1 MAYISLYR
9 KWRPQTFAD
18 IFGQDHVVG
27 TLVNAIRTGQV
38 HHALLFTGTRG
49 TGKTSTARIFAK
61 ALNCER
67 GPTPEPCNVC
77 EQCRSITDGTNLD
90 VVEIDAAS
98 HGSVDDTRD
107 LREKASYAPAAA
119 RFKVY
124 IIDEAHMVTP
134 QGFNAM
140 LKVLEEPPEHV
151 RFVFCTTEP
160 QKVIEAIRSR
170 CQQHDFRRV
179 RAARLVEHF
188 VQVCEAEG
196 VEAEPAALEMIA
208 RAADGSVR
216 DGQSRLDQVL
226 TFVGGGRIRL
236 DDVAKVLGA
245 LPDELRFE
253 LAEALAAHRVGEV
266 FACVERVAEAGYDLH
281 QFAREALEH
290 TRDLYVTRVAPES
303 ATLVDATAERRER
316 LAAQAERFGPGELG
330 RVVRI
335 LGDLYLDLRTAT
347 DQRLVLEVGLARA
360 ALPEAS
366 LDADALL
373 ARIERLER
381 RLAIGQAEAAT
392 GTPSPPRS
400 EVTAA
405 PPRPGGGEETGRT
418 AEVRAAP
425 ATAQGSGAAEG
436 GRTSGGRRRAT
447 ETAAGEPPAEDA
459 APPSGGRRQATP
471 EPKPARDRSGSP
483 RQAAA
488 EEPAP
493 DWAAPAP
500 PAAPVDLDLVVRSWP
515 LVLEKVRAAS
525 RVVAT
530 FLDHG
535 RPVALDGRQVVVE
548 FPQQARFYA
557 DALGQEGRSRRVDAA
572 MDAVLGGNLEIRIRL
587 GQGTVELA
595 VEEPPLA
602 GRSGPPDL
610 VSVEFEVDPDND
622 AGEELDADADA
633 RAVADWAAQQ
643 LGGEVIEERP
653 NDAETRRSSAPK
665 KRGSGGSRSR
675 RQ

>member
-1 MAYISLYR
+1 
-9 KWRPQTFAD
+9 
-18 IFGQDHVVG
+18 
-27 TLVNAIRTGQV
+27 
-38 HHALLFTGTRG
+38 
-49 TGKTSTARIFAK
+49 
-61 ALNCER
+61 
-67 GPTPEPCNVC
+67 
-77 EQCRSITDGTNLD
+77 
-90 VVEIDAAS
+90 
-98 HGSVDDTRD
+98 
-107 LREKASYAPAAA
+107 
-119 RFKVY
+119 
-124 IIDEAHMVTP
+124 
-134 QGFNAM
+134 
-140 LKVLEEPPEHV
+140 
-151 RFVFCTTEP
+151 
-160 QKVIEAIRSR
+160 
-170 CQQHDFRRV
+170 
-179 RAARLVEHF
+179 
-188 VQVCEAEG
+188 
-196 VEAEPAALEMIA
+196 
-208 RAADGSVR
+208 
-216 DGQSRLDQVL
+216 VL

-266 FACVERVAEAGYDLH
+266 FACVERVAEAGHDLH

-290 TRDLYVTRVAPES
+290 TRDLYVTKVAPSS

-381 RLAIGQAEAAT
+381 RLAIGQAESAT
-392 GTPSPPRS
+392 GTPAPRS
-400 EVTAA
+400 EVTAT
-405 PPRPGGGEETGRT
+405 PPRPSGREEAGSRATSTGE
-418 AEVRAAP
+418 
-425 ATAQGSGAAEG
+425 GAAAAESG
-436 GRTSGGRRRAT
+436 KSGGRRRAGAG
-447 ETAAGEPPAEDA
+447 ETAADGPPADNA
-459 APPSGGRRQATP
+459 APPRGGRRQAAP
-471 EPKPARDRSGSP
+471 EPKRATSRSP
-483 RQAAA
+483 RQAA

-493 DWAAPAP
+493 DWAAPPA

-535 RPVALDGRQVVVE
+535 RPVALEGRQVVVE
-548 FPQQARFYA
+548 FPEQARFYA

-572 MDAVLGGNLEIRIRL
+572 MDAVLGGDLEIRIRL
-587 GQGTVELA
+587 GQGSVELA
-595 VEEPPLA
+595 VDEPAPA
-602 GRSGPPDL
+602 GQPAPSDL

-653 NDAETRRSSAPK
+653 NDAETRRGSAPK
-665 KRGSGGSRSR
+665 KRGSGGSGTR
-675 RQ
+675 RR

>member
-1 MAYISLYR
+1 MAYVSLYR

-18 IFGQDHVVG
+18 IIGQDHVVG
-27 TLVNAIRTGQV
+27 TLVNAIQTGQV

-49 TGKTSTARIFAK
+49 TGKTSTARVLAK

-67 GPTPEPCNVC
+67 GPTPEPDNTC
-77 EQCRSITDGTNLD
+77 EACLSITAGTNLD

-107 LREKASYAPAAA
+107 LREKANYAPAAA
-119 RFKVY
+119 RYKVY
-124 IIDEAHMVTP
+124 IVDEAHMVTP

-160 QKVIEAIRSR
+160 QKVLEAIRSR

-179 RAARLVEHF
+179 RAARLVEHLA
-188 VQVCEAEG
+188 QICAAEG
-196 VEAEPAALEMIA
+196 VEAEPAALEMVA

-216 DGQSRLDQVL
+216 DAQSRLDQVL
-226 TFVGGGRIRL
+226 TFAGGRVRL
-236 DDVAKVLGA
+236 DDVAQVLGA
-245 LPDELRFE
+245 LPAELRFE
-253 LAEALAAHRVGEV
+253 LSEALAAHRAADV
-266 FACVERVAEAGYDLH
+266 FACVERVAEAGHDLH

-290 TRDLYVTRVAPES
+290 ARDLYVMRVAPDS
-303 ATLVDATAERRER
+303 TTLVDATPETRER
-316 LAAQAERFGPGELG
+316 LAAQAARFGPGELA

-335 LGDLYLDLRTAT
+335 LGDLYVDLRTAT

-381 RLAIGQAEAAT
+381 RLAIGTSDAGGPAPAAGQAEQA
-392 GTPSPPRS
+392 G
-400 EVTAA
+400 EA
-405 PPRPGGGEETGRT
+405 P
-418 AEVRAAP
+418 AAP
-425 ATAQGSGAAEG
+425 AEREAPGAPARRSGTGRPPEGGGTAAEPG
-436 GRTSGGRRRAT
+436 TGQGA
-447 ETAAGEPPAEDA
+447 AAGESKEA
-459 APPSGGRRQATP
+459 GRRSGRGGSRPAT
-471 EPKPARDRSGSP
+471 
-483 RQAAA
+483 
-488 EEPAP
+488 EEPEGG

-535 RPVALDGRQVVVE
+535 RPVALEGRQLVVE
-548 FPQQARFYA
+548 FPAQARFYA
-557 DALGQEGRSRRVDAA
+557 DALGQDGRGQRVDAA
-572 MDAVLGGNLEIRIRL
+572 LDAVLGGNLEIRIRV
-587 GQGTVELA
+587 GQGTGRAGDDLPA
-595 VEEPPLA
+595 ADQAAAAPPAEPA
-602 GRSGPPDL
+602 A
-610 VSVEFEVDPDND
+610 EFEVDPDND

-653 NDAETRRSSAPK
+653 NEAASPRRKPAGSPRKKGSAGSS
-665 KRGSGGSRSR
+665 SR
-675 RQ
+675 RR

>member
-1 MAYISLYR
+1 
-9 KWRPQTFAD
+9 
-18 IFGQDHVVG
+18 
-27 TLVNAIRTGQV
+27 
-38 HHALLFTGTRG
+38 
-49 TGKTSTARIFAK
+49 
-61 ALNCER
+61 
-67 GPTPEPCNVC
+67 
-77 EQCRSITDGTNLD
+77 
-90 VVEIDAAS
+90 
-98 HGSVDDTRD
+98 
-107 LREKASYAPAAA
+107 
-119 RFKVY
+119 
-124 IIDEAHMVTP
+124 
-134 QGFNAM
+134 M

-188 VQVCEAEG
+188 AQVCETEG

-266 FACVERVAEAGYDLH
+266 FACVERVAEAGHDLH

-290 TRDLYVTRVAPES
+290 TRDLYVTKVAPSS

-330 RVVRI
+330 RMVRI

-381 RLAIGQAEAAT
+381 RLAIGQAEPAT
-392 GTPSPPRS
+392 GTPAPRS

-405 PPRPGGGEETGRT
+405 PPRPSGRED
-418 AEVRAAP
+418 AGSRAAS
-425 ATAQGSGAAEG
+425 TGEGAAAAESG
-436 GRTSGGRRRAT
+436 QTRGKSGGRRRAGAG
-447 ETAAGEPPAEDA
+447 ETAADGPPADDEPPR
-459 APPSGGRRQATP
+459 GGHRQAAA
-471 EPKPARDRSGSP
+471 EPKRATSRPP

-493 DWAAPAP
+493 DWTAPPA

-535 RPVALDGRQVVVE
+535 RPVALEGRQVVVE
-548 FPQQARFYA
+548 FPEQARFYA
-557 DALGQEGRSRRVDAA
+557 DALGQEGRNRRVDAA

-587 GQGTVELA
+587 GQGSGELA
-595 VEEPPLA
+595 VDEPA
-602 GRSGPPDL
+602 PPGQPASSDL
-610 VSVEFEVDPDND
+610 VSVDFEVDPDND

-653 NDAETRRSSAPK
+653 NDAETRRGSAPK
-665 KRGSGGSRSR
+665 KRGSGGSGTR
-675 RQ
+675 RR